1 MGKGKR
7 GKVEMKFRIENT
19 SKGTKKTKK
28 IEKISKKSVE
38 NIVLKWN

>member
-19 SKGTKKTKK
+19 SKGRKKTKK
-28 IEKISKKSVE
+28 DRETQ
-38 NIVLKWN
+38 